1 MSERLHLAMPLEVDG
16 WEVIESLEGLSLFD
30 FDGYRDLANNAIAV
44 LHDVQGIWREHQGA
58 DGEWS
63 EQATAVMSKVL
74 RLAYNIRQSHQRY
87 GEPLSDRIRSS
98 VGVYGE
104 SPISNAQL
112 EAAMAM
118 SSACWALRTLANW
131 LEWFETELYRVRPD
145 LVERIEKQ
153 DPEGFAALVERRR
166 GDLVSAESE
175 ALEGV
180 RRYLGEADV
189 YLARATGTL
198 REVEALNSVR
208 KKKSEDGKK
217 AGSGNSH
224 PDSVTQTEAVERCDS
239 TVREAR
245 KILRNNPKTPLEG
258 PGGVVSRLAKAR
270 IYGSRTKIRSNLRS
284 VGILPEST
292 RLKGAALRA
301 AIRSEAEALV
311 DSNPS
316 ITEHELLDRIVASK
330 KYGVEATVRN
340 HLTAL
345 GLLKS
350 KN

>member
-1 MSERLHLAMPLEVDG
+1 MSERLYLAMPLEVEG
-16 WEVIESLEGLSLFD
+16 WEVVESLEGLSLFD
-30 FDGYRDLANNAIAV
+30 FDGYRDLANDAIAV

-63 EQATAVMSKVL
+63 EQATAVMSEVL

-118 SSACWALRTLANW
+118 SSACFALRMLANW

-198 REVEALNSVR
+198 RETEALDSVR
-208 KKKSEDGKK
+208 RKQAEEGRKAGGYNRTPESESQKLKADNTARIGKK
-217 AGSGNSH
+217 ADEILRVTPGIKRAELVKKIASALDLSG
-224 PDSVTQTEAVERCDS
+224 T
-239 TVREAR
+239 TVRIRLNELG
-245 KILRNNPKTPLEG
+245 ILQLPVQSKG
-258 PGGVVSRLAKAR
+258 KAR
-270 IYGSRTKIRSNLRS
+270 RKEIC
-284 VGILPEST
+284 EE
-292 RLKGAALRA
+292 AQAL
-301 AIRSEAEALV
+301 I
-311 DSNPS
+311 DSSPS
-316 ITEHELLDRIVASK
+316 ITERELLDRIVASK

-345 GLLKS
+345 GLYKS

>member
-1 MSERLHLAMPLEVDG
+1 MSERLYLAMPLEVDG
-16 WEVIESLEGLSLFD
+16 WEVVESLEGLSLFD
-30 FDGYRDLANNAIAV
+30 FDGYRDLANDAIAV

-63 EQATAVMSKVL
+63 EQATGVMSEVL

-118 SSACWALRTLANW
+118 SSACFALRMLANW

-180 RRYLGEADV
+180 RRYLGEAGV
-189 YLARATGTL
+189 YLASARGTL
-198 REVEALNSVR
+198 RELEALESVR
-208 KKKSEDGKK
+208 KKKSEEGKRVGEFNRSPKSASQKKK
-217 AGSGNSH
+217 AE
-224 PDSVTQTEAVERCDS
+224 TRAVIKEKAES
-239 TVREAR
+239 
-245 KILRNNPKTPLEG
+245 ILRNR
-258 PGGVVSRLAKAR
+258 PGVSRREVVSALLAA
-270 IYGSRTKIRSNLRS
+270 G
-284 VGILPEST
+284 
-292 RLKGAALRA
+292 
-301 AIRSEAEALV
+301 
-311 DSNPS
+311 
-316 ITEHELLDRIVASK
+316 VASRPTIK
-330 KYGVEATVRN
+330 KHLDDLSLLVEE
-340 HLTAL
+340 
-345 GLLKS
+345 K
-350 KN
+350 